1 MSMHPARQAY
11 VEEETRGDAMEGID
25 YASVR
30 TSFSINHL
38 PLRPLTLPR
47 STRPQP
53 CHARRRKRNG
63 LGPAR

>member
-11 VEEETRGDAMEGID
+11 VEEEARGDAMEGID

-38 PLRPLTLPR
+38 PRA
-47 STRPQP
+47 
-53 CHARRRKRNG
+53 C
-63 LGPAR
+63 

>member
-30 TSFSINHL
+30 TSFSVS
-38 PLRPLTLPR
+38 RYT
-47 STRPQP
+47 SV
-53 CHARRRKRNG
+53 HACVWTTC
-63 LGPAR
+63 AC